1 MVDKVEP
8 NIFILL
14 DLDPDKPW
22 NQVEFE
28 RLLEEK
34 RREWSRLANRP
45 DIKGQQAN
53 KNRGLIPDI
62 KRIAS
67 NESLRQSQAEA
78 AKLQRSQERSQKLK
92 QLDDTLTLLQAK
104 GYILPEEFDQLMKSY
119 GGLKTENEL
128 RKLIGVP
135 IRKAPSGGRQ
145 KRETLDPLIAK
156 EIVKRLQGLNKLSLY
171 DFLGLD
177 ENTESNFLLK
187 KADTL
192 YRAVTSKGAK
202 SSEDTLVEEL
212 CGYCIS
218 IFKSQK
224 ERQKYDESLRLS
236 IYEITKQ
243 KLDIAAQVTREIDA
257 RQMEQIL
264 QDARQK
270 GLDPEETLSVIKEY
284 AAQQKYTIVVPSG
297 LIEKYQDIRRCGYC
311 KKLNDAANDYCTSC
325 GKSLRDPC
333 PKCNSPV
340 LSDDMACG
348 ACGFPTGNRA
358 FVSLLLS
365 DAEQS
370 GFDFNYSL
378 ALDYLEQA
386 HQAWPVDGKDPLSQK
401 IKELTEKMKRG
412 FELQKDAIDKIET
425 AIRKKHFYTARD
437 LLPGLSKV
445 FQQSSQL
452 VSDYSR
458 TIKEVLSQTEM
469 LLSQARSIDQSTPEK
484 VILGY
489 QAVLAVC
496 QDCQEA
502 RRILAQTPPSPPTNL
517 QARVTGKLIQLTW
530 SQSPSH
536 NIQYSIV
543 RKEGSRP
550 VSVEDGSEICVVN
563 STNYDDTAVEIGI
576 SYFYTVFSNREGVCS
591 RDGATLTTPVMVIDD
606 VENLSAQV
614 LNHQVSLSWKNPPN
628 VHEVIVVRSE
638 KKYPTS
644 NTDGIPITILDSNQA
659 IDNKVQSEK
668 EYFYTVFCQFKN
680 ISGQLILSQGKS
692 IKAIPQTPPEPI
704 REVKIAASGSPDS
717 RRLHF
722 RWDRVLKGDVV
733 LLKSPASTGLKDDA
747 IIPASEL
754 NRYGQILKAT
764 SENATDE
771 LNTLGFCYYQ
781 PVVIFQGMAYIG
793 REHRF
798 VSIDDISDLSVQNLG
813 HALRLKW
820 QWPQN
825 CNEAIVAFSYSGWP
839 EQEGK
844 GSTTITLTRAQYDLN
859 GFFDIHKPLIADHY
873 IIVYAVIGQ
882 GEQRIVASGEY
893 AGARKLVCL
902 KSRIL
907 LEYEIKPSLLKTK
920 FSLCLYIKGEGD
932 LPKMVLIRK
941 HGALPMNKSDG
952 DLVLT
957 LNAQKIQNDHF
968 TFPIPEN
975 YNQRQSF
982 ARLFLQDDTLYDV
995 VTIRHPALEKLRLF

>member
-1 MVDKVEP
+1 MVDKEEP

-34 RREWSRLANRP
+34 RREWSRLVNRP
-45 DIKGQQAN
+45 DLIASQAK
-53 KNRGLIPDI
+53 KNLGLIPKI
-62 KRIAS
+62 KGIAK
-67 NESLRQSQAEA
+67 NETLRLAQAEDAKEERLMKKAESL
-78 AKLQRSQERSQKLK
+78 KL
-92 QLDDTLTLLQAK
+92 LDANLGLLQAK
-104 GYILPEEFDQLMKSY
+104 GYILQQEFDQLLTSFR
-119 GGLKTENEL
+119 GVLLEIEL
-128 RKLIGVP
+128 RNRINVPLIKEKP
-135 IRKAPSGGRQ
+135 KNQ
-145 KRETLDPLIAK
+145 KRESLDVSRAK
-156 EIVKRLQGLNKLSLY
+156 SISNKLSLLNFPTLY
-171 DFLGLD
+171 ALLGSD
-177 ENTESNFLLK
+177 ENTESKILYK
-187 KADTL
+187 KADVIRKQKADSMDKSAENTL
-192 YRAVTSKGAK
+192 IA
-202 SSEDTLVEEL
+202 EL
-212 CGYCIS
+212 MGECLA
-218 IFKSQK
+218 IFKNEE
-224 ERQKYDESLRLS
+224 ERAKYDESLR
-236 IYEITKQ
+236 IAGFEDTKA
-243 KLDIAAQVTREIDA
+243 KIDLAAQVTKEIDA
-257 RQMEQIL
+257 RQLDQIL
-264 QDARQK
+264 RDARQK

-284 AAQQKYTIVVPSG
+284 AVQKKYTIVIPAG
-297 LIEKYQDIRRCGYC
+297 LVEKYREIHRCGYC
-311 KKLNDAANDYCTSC
+311 KQLNDAANDYCTTC

-333 PKCNSPV
+333 PRCNNSV
-340 LSDDMACG
+340 VSDAMACG
-348 ACGFPTGNRA
+348 SCGFPTGNRA
-358 FVSLLLS
+358 FVSLLLD

-370 GFDFNYSL
+370 GINFNYPL
-378 ALDYLEQA
+378 ALEHLEQA

-401 IKELTEKMKRG
+401 INELTEKMKRG
-412 FELQKDAIDKIET
+412 FEIQKEAIDKIET
-425 AIRKKHFYTARD
+425 AIRKKQFYTARE

-445 FQQSSQL
+445 CQQSSQL
-452 VSDYSR
+452 VSDHSR
-458 TIKEVLSQTEM
+458 TIKEALSQTER

-530 SQSPSH
+530 SQSPSR
-536 NIQYSIV
+536 NIQYSVV

-550 VSVEDGSEICVVN
+550 VSIEDGSEICVVN
-563 STNYDDTAVEIGI
+563 STNYDDTSAEIGI
-576 SYFYTVFSNREGVCS
+576 SYFFTVFSNREGVYS
-591 RDGATLTTPVMVIDD
+591 RDGASLATPVMVVDD
-606 VENLSAQV
+606 VENLCAQV
-614 LNHQVSLSWKNPPN
+614 LNHQISLSWINPPN
-628 VHEVIVVRSE
+628 VNEIIVVRSE

-659 IDNKVQSEK
+659 IDNKVQSEA

-680 ISGQLILSQGKS
+680 ISGQLVLSRGKS

-704 REVKIAASGSPDS
+704 KEVKISASGGPDS

-722 RWDRVLKGDVV
+722 RWPRVLKGDVV
-733 LLKSPASTGLKDDA
+733 LLKSPVSTGLIDDA

-754 NRYGQILKAT
+754 NRYGQILKAN

-771 LNTLGFCYYQ
+771 LNTLGLCYYQ

-825 CNEAIVAFSYSGWP
+825 CNEVIVAFSYSGWP

-844 GSTTITLTRAQYDLN
+844 GGTTITLTRAQYDLN
-859 GFFDIHKPLIADHY
+859 GFFDIHRPLVADHY

-893 AGARKLVCL
+893 TGARKLVCL

-907 LEYEIKPSLLKTK
+907 LEYEIKPSVLKKK